1 MGACCARQPVPD
13 GGHGPTVGV
22 VLDSTLLKFEGVP
35 TAYPGAPSDDYKLT
49 SSVQCAA
56 VCGVFTSA
64 LRAQAARVAD
74 FPDTSSER
82 AVWVCK
88 WLSGPAAALHP
99 FQLLPT
105 ASATEVFDKLVTL
118 SAKLVDNRFSGHDHG
133 HSRVFVGARG
143 AGKSMSLRRFLVA
156 GPVVFEK
163 LRVVY
168 IDASTFSGGSL
179 FSEVQ
184 SLDLRS
190 APLAVEAASGFAES
204 KTGDAAISTGTTDEE
219 CKSVAPPA
227 AFDGMKKHLTK
238 QGLYLMVIVDEME
251 HLFETSTPTSFR
263 ILDEIRLMSS
273 QNTGRVSVIGCS
285 STSFMPGLLRGGGSL
300 PDTIRAQFRV
310 FSSTGDRVQTDM
322 NGQKFQVCDI
332 AQPSPVSS
340 DAVAHFCVT
349 PRILSHQRIVAFVR
363 GTNARRLYN
372 SRELAS
378 GDLELAPLMEF
389 AVSPAKKEVPDAHAV
404 LDALYTLLVIKNSK
418 VLARCLKGHSADA
431 RLRTGAFQ
439 CELADLDSDAI
450 GSIDWDVDFFPITVP
465 EVDAVRRAWF
475 AEMPPAR
482 MEEIIRFLEIDAA
495 LVTRI
500 NGCVYP
506 WSVLALCRHANYH
519 YYQGYHMSDVMNF
532 VSLKTLMSVKNTV
545 LRVLLD
551 TGLQKQALQ
560 GLLSLFMIWRSK

>member
-1 MGACCARQPVPD
+1 MDAC
-13 GGHGPTVGV
+13 
-22 VLDSTLLKFEGVP
+22 KFE
-35 TAYPGAPSDDYKLT
+35 
-49 SSVQCAA
+49 
-56 VCGVFTSA
+56 
-64 LRAQAARVAD
+64 
-74 FPDTSSER
+74 
-82 AVWVCK
+82 
-88 WLSGPAAALHP
+88 AAAYG
-99 FQLLPT
+99 Q
-105 ASATEVFDKLVTL
+105 
-118 SAKLVDNRFSGHDHG
+118 
-133 HSRVFVGARG
+133 
-143 AGKSMSLRRFLVA
+143 
-156 GPVVFEK
+156 
-163 LRVVY
+163 
-168 IDASTFSGGSL
+168 GSL

-204 KTGDAAISTGTTDEE
+204 KNGDAAISTGAVQLHTRLGLVHADAGATEEE
-219 CKSVAPPA
+219 CKPVAPPA
-227 AFDGMKKHLTK
+227 AFDGMKNHLTK

-251 HLFETSTPTSFR
+251 HLFETSAPKSFR

-310 FSSTGDRVQTDM
+310 FSPTGDRVQTDM
-322 NGQKFQVCDI
+322 NGQKLQVGDI

-340 DAVAHFCVT
+340 DDVAHFCVT
-349 PRILSHQRIVAFVR
+349 PHNLSHQRIVTFVR
-363 GTNARRLYN
+363 GTNARRLYK
-372 SRELAS
+372 SRELAP

-389 AVSPAKKEVPDAHAV
+389 AVSPAMTGYASTYMKEVPDAHAV

-450 GSIDWDVDFFPITVP
+450 GSIDWDVDFFPITVS
-465 EVDAVRRAWF
+465 EVDGVRRAWF
-475 AEMPPAR
+475 ADMPPPR

-519 YYQGYHMSDVMNF
+519 YHQGYHMSDVINLA
-532 VSLKTLMSVKNTV
+532 SLKTLMSVKNTV

>member
-13 GGHGPTVGV
+13 GGHGVGV

-35 TAYPGAPSDDYKLT
+35 TAYPGAPT

-56 VCGVFTSA
+56 VCGVF
-64 LRAQAARVAD
+64 
-74 FPDTSSER
+74 PDTSSEQ

-99 FQLLPT
+99 I
-105 ASATEVFDKLVTL
+105 FDKLVTL

-143 AGKSMSLRRFLVA
+143 AGKSMSLRRFAVA

-168 IDASTFSGGSL
+168 IDASTFSGGSI

-184 SLDLRS
+184 SLDLR
-190 APLAVEAASGFAES
+190 AES
-204 KTGDAAISTGTTDEE
+204 E
-219 CKSVAPPA
+219 APPA
-227 AFDGMKKHLTK
+227 AFDGMKNHLTK

-251 HLFETSTPTSFR
+251 HLFETPTSFR

-273 QNTGRVSVIGCS
+273 QNTGRVSFIGCS

-322 NGQKFQVCDI
+322 NCQKLQVCDI
-332 AQPSPVSS
+332 AQPSPVSA

-363 GTNARRLYN
+363 GTNARRL
-372 SRELAS
+372 AS
-378 GDLELAPLMEF
+378 GDPELAPLMEF
-389 AVSPAKKEVPDAHAV
+389 AAMTGYASTYKKEVPDAHAV

-418 VLARCLKGHSADA
+418 VLARCLKGHSAD
-431 RLRTGAFQ
+431 
-439 CELADLDSDAI
+439 ELADLDSDAI

-475 AEMPPAR
+475 TEMPPAR

-519 YYQGYHMSDVMNF
+519 YYQGYHMSDV

-560 GLLSLFMIWRSK
+560 GLLSLFMIWRRPGRA